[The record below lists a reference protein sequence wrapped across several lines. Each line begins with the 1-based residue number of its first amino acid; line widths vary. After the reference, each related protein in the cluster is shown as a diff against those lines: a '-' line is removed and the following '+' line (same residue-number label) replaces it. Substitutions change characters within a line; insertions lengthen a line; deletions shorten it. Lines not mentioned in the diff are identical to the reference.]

1 MSWVLS
7 HQFERLVVGLHAC
20 GLRDTGFWNA
30 LVREM
35 ERKLMA
41 FTAGQLANMVASLAA
56 AGYVPSKNW
65 LERTA
70 RQAHKHLHKSAQVG
84 LPAGIASLLWASGHT
99 RHGATVAAVQHVGC
113 WAVEHHSA

>member
-1 MSWVLS
+1 MSWLLS
-7 HQFERLVVGLHAC
+7 HQFERLVVGLYAC
-20 GLRDTGFWNA
+20 GLRDADFWNA
-30 LVREM
+30 LMREM

-70 RQAHKHLHKSAQVG
+70 RQAHKHLHKASAG
-84 LPAGIASLLWASGHT
+84 GARSG
-99 RHGATVAAVQHVGC
+99 
-113 WAVEHHSA
+113 SS